1 MQIKFLPEQNF
12 ELLSEISIRKN
23 FSSISFF
30 SKVQRVRIRRRNT
43 TPDANFIWKFKNI
56 FEELSFDFSFLQF
69 AIHRAIPRVARKNNV
84 ETKIGKFLER
94 IGKVSIEDR
103 FFPPSHPLLRPLRR
117 VSSRESFLFQPTIE
131 KFPSKISCRWEVLLN
146 NVYARSFVRL
156 PSLLHFPRPILRL
169 QLVNSLTRK
178 FEADAWQSRNLMR
191 WKIRRWSWVWDD
203 CLFWVGIS
211 GWREF
216 MLRKVYLF
224 GSRDVGYLYDITT
237 ILAYFCRSGREWV
250 ETKFQKVRKIY
261 SFHDFCM
268 QLSYT
273 RIFIKFW

>member
-43 TPDANFIWKFKNI
+43 TLIWKLKNI
-56 FEELSFDFSFLQF
+56 FEELSFYFPFLQF
-69 AIHRAIPRVARKNNV
+69 AIHRAIPCVARKNNV

-169 QLVNSLTRK
+169 QLVNSL
-178 FEADAWQSRNLMR
+178 ENLKPMR
-191 WKIRRWSWVWDD
+191 DSLVTWCGEKYVVD
-203 CLFWVGIS
+203 
-211 GWREF
+211 REF
-216 MLRKVYLF
+216 E
-224 GSRDVGYLYDITT
+224 T
-237 ILAYFCRSGREWV
+237 IAYFGWVFPGGASLCFEKFIFLEAEMSGIFMISR
-250 ETKFQKVRKIY
+250 QY
-261 SFHDFCM
+261 
-268 QLSYT
+268 L
-273 RIFIKFW
+273 RIFVDQGENESKRNSKKCS